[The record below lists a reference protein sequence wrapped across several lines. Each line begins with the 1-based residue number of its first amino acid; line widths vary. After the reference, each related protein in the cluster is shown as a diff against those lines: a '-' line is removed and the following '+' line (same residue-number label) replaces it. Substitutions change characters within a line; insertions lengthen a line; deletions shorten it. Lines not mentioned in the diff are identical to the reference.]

1 MIQFLLGVWL
11 LGFDDTGLG
20 LKHGFLVGRFE
31 SNNGDR
37 VGFNL
42 IGGLA
47 VACDV
52 DDVEGQQQA
61 DGGRR
66 TEDGAGEG

>member
-1 MIQFLLGVWL
+1 MLFRS
-11 LGFDDTGLG
+11 FDDIGLG

-47 VACDV
+47 VAGDV
-52 DDVEGQQQA
+52 DDI
-61 DGGRR
+61 GGRQ
-66 TEDGAGEG
+66 